1 MISSDNLNFYK
12 DSLGYI
18 LRVQAP
24 DGSIS
29 WEKDRKL
36 DPWDHVE
43 AAMGLIIGGKETQ
56 ARSAFIW
63 LKENQEEDGSWYAQY
78 DNGIPASQRKESNFT
93 AYVATGLWHNYLISK
108 DKSLL
113 KEMFSTLD
121 LAMKFVISLQTNFG
135 DIRWAKENNK
145 ILDDSLITG
154 CSSIYK
160 SLDCAI
166 SIYKILDHE
175 TKDLVKAKELLRVC
189 LLENIER
196 FDRSWES
203 KKRYSM
209 DWYYP
214 VMCGVVKGKEA
225 KEKIQG
231 RWDEFII
238 DGMGCKCVVEEPWV
252 TIAESSELVVTLVTI
267 GEIDKAKEV
276 FDWLHQ
282 WRDPEDNLYW
292 TGYVY
297 TDQKYWPVEKP
308 TWTAGAVLLAAD
320 SLFTFTDGSKLFLE
334 EWSDI
339 DYENIKQP

>member
-1 MISSDNLNFYK
+1 MISSNNLNFYK
-12 DSLGYI
+12 DSLDYI
-18 LRVQAP
+18 LRVQAS

-43 AAMGLIIGGKETQ
+43 AAMGLIIGGKEAE
-56 ARSAFIW
+56 ARSAFFW
-63 LKENQEEDGSWYAQY
+63 LKENQEEDGSWFAEYK
-78 DNGIPASQRKESNFT
+78 NGIPESQRKESNFT
-93 AYVATGLWHNYLISK
+93 AYIATGLWHNYLVSK
-108 DKSLL
+108 DKNLL

-121 LAMKFVISLQTNFG
+121 LAMKFVVSLQTDFG

-166 SIYKILDHE
+166 SIYRILDHE
-175 TKDLVKAKELLRVC
+175 TKSLVKAKGLLKTC
-189 LLENIER
+189 LLENMER
-196 FDRSWES
+196 FDRSWKS

-214 VMCGVVKGKEA
+214 VMCGVVKGTKA
-225 KEKIQG
+225 KEKIQS
-231 RWDEFII
+231 RWDEFIVN
-238 DGMGCKCVVEEPWV
+238 GMGCKCVEEEPWV
-252 TIAESSELVVTLVTI
+252 TIAESSELVVALVVI
-267 GEIDKAKEV
+267 GEIDKAKEL
-276 FDWLHQ
+276 FEWLHQ
-282 WRDPEDNLYW
+282 WKDPKDNLYW

-308 TWTAGAVLLAAD
+308 TWTAAAVLLAAD
-320 SLFTFTDGSKLFLE
+320 SLFGFTNGSKLFLN
-334 EWSDI
+334 D
-339 DYENIKQP
+339 

>member
-1 MISSDNLNFYK
+1 MINSNNLNFYK
-12 DSLGYI
+12 DSLDYI
-18 LRVQAP
+18 IKVQAP

-43 AAMGLIIGGKETQ
+43 AAMGLIIGGKEAE
-56 ARSAFIW
+56 ARSAFLW

-78 DNGIPASQRKESNFT
+78 NNGTPESQRKESNFT
-93 AYVATGLWHNYLISK
+93 AYIATGLWHNYLVSK
-108 DKSLL
+108 DKNLL

-121 LAMKFVISLQTNFG
+121 LAMRFVVSLQTDFG

-166 SIYKILDHE
+166 SIYRILGHD
-175 TKDLVKAKELLRVC
+175 TKSLVKAKELLKTC
-189 LLENIER
+189 LLENVER
-196 FDRSWES
+196 FDRSWKS

-214 VMCGVVKGKEA
+214 VMCGVVKGKKA
-225 KEKIQG
+225 KEKIQS
-231 RWDEFII
+231 RWDEFVI

-252 TIAESSELVVTLVTI
+252 TIAESSELVVALVVI
-267 GEIDKAKEV
+267 GEVDKAKEL
-276 FDWLHQ
+276 FEWLHQ
-282 WRDPEDNLYW
+282 WKDPKDNLYW

-308 TWTAGAVLLAAD
+308 TWTAAAVLIAAD
-320 SLFTFTDGSKLFLE
+320 SLFRFTNGSKLFLN
-334 EWSDI
+334 D
-339 DYENIKQP
+339 

>member
-1 MISSDNLNFYK
+1 MINSNNLNFYK
-12 DSLGYI
+12 DSLDYI
-18 LRVQAP
+18 IKVQAP

-43 AAMGLIIGGKETQ
+43 AAMGLIIGGKEAE
-56 ARSAFIW
+56 ARSAFLW

-78 DNGIPASQRKESNFT
+78 NNGIPESQRKESNFT
-93 AYVATGLWHNYLISK
+93 AYIATGLWHNYLVSK
-108 DKSLL
+108 DKNLL

-121 LAMKFVISLQTNFG
+121 LAMKFVVSLQTDFG

-166 SIYKILDHE
+166 SIYRILGHD
-175 TKDLVKAKELLRVC
+175 TKSLVKAKELLKTC
-189 LLENIER
+189 LLENVER
-196 FDRSWES
+196 FDRSWKS

-214 VMCGVVKGKEA
+214 VMCGVVKGKKA
-225 KEKIQG
+225 KEKIQS
-231 RWDEFII
+231 RWDEFVI

-252 TIAESSELVVTLVTI
+252 TTAESSELVVALVVI
-267 GEIDKAKEV
+267 GEVDKAKEL
-276 FDWLHQ
+276 FEWLHQ
-282 WRDPEDNLYW
+282 WKDPKDNLYW

-308 TWTAGAVLLAAD
+308 TWTAAAVLIAAD
-320 SLFTFTDGSKLFLE
+320 SLFRFTNGSKLFLN
-334 EWSDI
+334 D
-339 DYENIKQP
+339 

>member
-1 MISSDNLNFYK
+1 MINSNNLNFYK
-12 DSLGYI
+12 DSLDYI
-18 LRVQAP
+18 IKVQAP

-43 AAMGLIIGGKETQ
+43 AAMGLIIGGKEAE
-56 ARSAFIW
+56 ARSAFLW

-78 DNGIPASQRKESNFT
+78 NNGIPESQRKESNFT
-93 AYVATGLWHNYLISK
+93 AYIATGLWHNYLVSK
-108 DKSLL
+108 DKNLL

-121 LAMKFVISLQTNFG
+121 LAMRFVVSLQTDFG

-166 SIYKILDHE
+166 SIYRILGHD
-175 TKDLVKAKELLRVC
+175 TKSLVKAKELLKTC
-189 LLENIER
+189 LLENVER
-196 FDRSWES
+196 FDRSWKS

-214 VMCGVVKGKEA
+214 IMCGVVKGKKA
-225 KEKIQG
+225 KEKIQS
-231 RWDEFII
+231 RWDEFVI

-252 TIAESSELVVTLVTI
+252 TTAESSELVVALVVI
-267 GEIDKAKEV
+267 GEVDKAKEL
-276 FDWLHQ
+276 FEWLHQ
-282 WRDPEDNLYW
+282 WKDPKDNLYW

-308 TWTAGAVLLAAD
+308 TWTAAAVLIAAD
-320 SLFTFTDGSKLFLE
+320 SLFRFTNGSKLFLN
-334 EWSDI
+334 D
-339 DYENIKQP
+339 

>member
-1 MISSDNLNFYK
+1 MINSNNLNFYK
-12 DSLGYI
+12 DSLDYI
-18 LRVQAP
+18 IKVQAP

-43 AAMGLIIGGKETQ
+43 AAMGLIIGGKEAE
-56 ARSAFIW
+56 ARSAFLW

-78 DNGIPASQRKESNFT
+78 NNGIPESQRKESNFT
-93 AYVATGLWHNYLISK
+93 AYIATGLWHNYLVSK
-108 DKSLL
+108 DKNLL

-121 LAMKFVISLQTNFG
+121 LAMRFVVSLQTDFG

-166 SIYKILDHE
+166 SIYRILGHD
-175 TKDLVKAKELLRVC
+175 TKSLVKAKELLKTC
-189 LLENIER
+189 LLENVER
-196 FDRSWES
+196 FDRSWKS

-214 VMCGVVKGKEA
+214 VMCGVVKGTKA
-225 KEKIQG
+225 KEKMQS
-231 RWDEFII
+231 RWDEFVI

-252 TIAESSELVVTLVTI
+252 TTAESSELVVALVVI
-267 GEIDKAKEV
+267 GEVDKAKEL
-276 FDWLHQ
+276 FEWLHQ
-282 WRDPEDNLYW
+282 WKDPKDNLYW

-308 TWTAGAVLLAAD
+308 TWTAAAVLIAAD
-320 SLFTFTDGSKLFLE
+320 SLFRFTNGSKLFLN
-334 EWSDI
+334 D
-339 DYENIKQP
+339 

>member
-1 MISSDNLNFYK
+1 MINSNNLNFYK
-12 DSLGYI
+12 DSLDYI
-18 LRVQAP
+18 IKVQAP

-43 AAMGLIIGGKETQ
+43 AAMGLIIGGKEAE
-56 ARSAFIW
+56 ARSAFLW

-78 DNGIPASQRKESNFT
+78 NNGIPESQRKESNFT
-93 AYVATGLWHNYLISK
+93 AYIATGLWHNYLVSK
-108 DKSLL
+108 DKNLL

-121 LAMKFVISLQTNFG
+121 LAMRFVVSLQTDFG

-166 SIYKILDHE
+166 SIYRILGHD
-175 TKDLVKAKELLRVC
+175 TKSLVKAKELLKTC
-189 LLENIER
+189 LLENVER
-196 FDRSWES
+196 FDRSWKS

-214 VMCGVVKGKEA
+214 VMCGVVKGKKA
-225 KEKIQG
+225 KEKIQS
-231 RWDEFII
+231 RWDEFVI

-252 TIAESSELVVTLVTI
+252 TTAESSELVVALVVI
-267 GEIDKAKEV
+267 GEVDKAKEL
-276 FDWLHQ
+276 FEWLHQ
-282 WRDPEDNLYW
+282 WKDPKDNLYW

-308 TWTAGAVLLAAD
+308 TWTAAAVLIAAD
-320 SLFTFTDGSKLFLE
+320 SLFRFTNGSKLFLN
-334 EWSDI
+334 D
-339 DYENIKQP
+339 

>member
-1 MISSDNLNFYK
+1 MINSNNLNFYK
-12 DSLGYI
+12 DSLDYI
-18 LRVQAP
+18 IKVQTP

-43 AAMGLIIGGKETQ
+43 AAMGLIIGGKEAE
-56 ARSAFIW
+56 ARSAFLW

-78 DNGIPASQRKESNFT
+78 NNGTPESQRKESNFS
-93 AYVATGLWHNYLISK
+93 AYIATGLWHYYLITENK
-108 DKSLL
+108 CFLE
-113 KEMFSTLD
+113 EMFPTLD
-121 LAMKFVISLQTNFG
+121 LAMNFVISLQTSFG
-135 DIRWAKENNK
+135 DIHWAKENNK

-166 SIYKILDHE
+166 SIYRILGHD
-175 TKDLVKAKELLRVC
+175 TKSLVKAKELLKTC
-189 LLENIER
+189 LLENVER
-196 FDRSWES
+196 FDRSWKS

-214 VMCGVVKGKEA
+214 VMCGVVKGKKA
-225 KEKIQG
+225 KEKIQS
-231 RWDEFII
+231 RWDEFVI

-252 TIAESSELVVTLVTI
+252 TTAESSELVVALVVI
-267 GEIDKAKEV
+267 GEVDKAKEL
-276 FDWLHQ
+276 FEWLHQ
-282 WRDPEDNLYW
+282 WKDPKDNLYW

-308 TWTAGAVLLAAD
+308 TWTAAAVLIAAD
-320 SLFTFTDGSKLFLE
+320 SLFRFTNGSKLFLN
-334 EWSDI
+334 D
-339 DYENIKQP
+339 

>member
-1 MISSDNLNFYK
+1 MINSNNLNFYK
-12 DSLGYI
+12 DSLDYI
-18 LRVQAP
+18 IKVQAP

-43 AAMGLIIGGKETQ
+43 AAMGLIIGGKEAE
-56 ARSAFIW
+56 ARSAFLW

-78 DNGIPASQRKESNFT
+78 NNGTPESQRKESNFT
-93 AYVATGLWHNYLISK
+93 AYIATGLWHNYLVSK
-108 DKSLL
+108 DKNLL

-121 LAMKFVISLQTNFG
+121 LAMRFVVSLQTDFG

-166 SIYKILDHE
+166 SIYRTLGHD
-175 TKDLVKAKELLRVC
+175 TKSLVKAKELLKTC
-189 LLENIER
+189 LLENVER
-196 FDRSWES
+196 FDRSWKS

-214 VMCGVVKGKEA
+214 VMCGVVKG
-225 KEKIQG
+225 
-231 RWDEFII
+231 
-238 DGMGCKCVVEEPWV
+238 
-252 TIAESSELVVTLVTI
+252 T
-267 GEIDKAKEV
+267 KAKEL
-276 FDWLHQ
+276 FEWLHQ
-282 WRDPEDNLYW
+282 WKDPKDNLYW

-308 TWTAGAVLLAAD
+308 TWTAAAVLIAAD
-320 SLFTFTDGSKLFLE
+320 SLFRFTNGSKLFLN
-334 EWSDI
+334 D
-339 DYENIKQP
+339 